1 MPKNL
6 GNTFFIFGMWC
17 PGCAKNLEEHL
28 KAKIP
33 GFEFRINYTQSL
45 VSSNFSDFK
54 KLKNIVSGL
63 GFRASPLK
71 SLSQVKIWQTSELK
85 KLTIYLV
92 LACWS
97 FMWGLGVNYL
107 FNSELNNIKLYLNIS
122 IMAFI
127 AIPLMHSLKIGFL
140 SLWARRPGIDSFIA
154 LSFWSLVIHTFV
166 QIREKSSDFI
176 FDSFFMLFMLFTVI
190 RFLEFFFTRKKIRRE
205 SIEEKIENTTYTVK
219 KNNKMFEKSISALS
233 KGANIILKENQF
245 VPFDANV
252 IRGTGTF
259 IEESFS
265 GIMSLKNFKTKSFV
279 PAGSRLVTGFAEL
292 EIVNEKSFLS
302 LNQPNRAQYASKTD
316 ILFSYMK
323 DIFLFVIGFSLLVS
337 IFEFLRSGDINK
349 AMEYFA
355 ITLTLLNLCYVYLI
369 PIVRDKILNKRYNL
383 KLHSSDF
390 FQKLVEL
397 ENVIVDKSGTLIRE
411 QYQIALKENMTN
423 LLDSEIWSI
432 VYGLE
437 LSLSHPLAR
446 SFVSTCSL
454 NKIRPLK
461 LDEHYYDGS
470 VVSGISNDGVKW
482 ELGERDEKGLILL
495 KSARGICRFEVSSA
509 QERNLIYDL
518 IHQVRDKKVYLLTG
532 DPSRIDIDIPGN
544 SLVYKGLSPSD
555 KKDFIEKL
563 SGKSLYIGDGLND
576 ILAAEAA
583 DLFISFEDSFDSV
596 VFRADAFM
604 QRDTHLDKSIFKAAE
619 LFDQKLKVFFIILF
633 FVYITSIYTVINGV
647 FKPFYLL
654 IVPILI
660 LMVGNFVLNHKFIK

>member
-1 MPKNL
+1 
-6 GNTFFIFGMWC
+6 MWC

-28 KAKIP
+28 KANIP

-45 VSSNFSDFK
+45 VFSNFNDFK
-54 KLKNIVSGL
+54 KLKSIVSEL

-71 SLSQVKIWQTSELK
+71 SLSQIKIWQRQELK

-127 AIPLMHSLKIGFL
+127 AIPLLHSLKIGFL
-140 SLWARRPGIDSFIA
+140 SLWARRPGIDSFIF
-154 LSFWSLVIHTFV
+154 LSFCSLIIHTFV
-166 QIREKSSDFI
+166 QISEKSSDFI

-190 RFLEFFFTRKKIRRE
+190 RFLEFFFTRKKISSE

-219 KNNKMFEKSISALS
+219 KNNKMFEKTISALS
-233 KGANIILKENQF
+233 KGSNIILKENQF

-252 IRGTGTF
+252 IRGTGTI

-265 GIMSLKNFKTKSFV
+265 GIMSLKNFKTKSFM
-279 PAGSRLVTGFAEL
+279 PAGSRLVTGFVEL
-292 EIVNEKSFLS
+292 EIVNEKSFFS
-302 LNQPNRAQYASKTD
+302 LNQLNRAQYSSKTD

-323 DIFLFVIGFSLLVS
+323 NFFLFVIGFSLLIS
-337 IFEFLRSGDINK
+337 IFEFLRSGDTNR
-349 AMEYFA
+349 ALEYFA
-355 ITLTLLNLCYVYLI
+355 IILTLLNLCYLYLI
-369 PIVRDKILNKRYNL
+369 PIVRDKILNKKYNF
-383 KLHSSDF
+383 KLQSSDF
-390 FQKLVEL
+390 YQKLAEI

-411 QYQIALKENMTN
+411 EYVVTLKENMTN

-446 SFVSTCSL
+446 SFVSTCSST
-454 NKIRPLK
+454 KIQPVK

-470 VVSGISNDGVKW
+470 VVSGVSNEGIKW
-482 ELGERDEKGLILL
+482 EFGDRDEKGFILL
-495 KSARGICRFEVSSA
+495 KSSKGVCRFEVRSI

-518 IHQVRDKKVYLLTG
+518 IHQVSDKKVYLLTG
-532 DPSRIDIDIPGN
+532 DPSLIDIEIPE
-544 SLVYKGLSPSD
+544 STYVYKGLSPSD

-583 DLFISFEDSFDSV
+583 NLFISFDDSFDSV
-596 VFRADAFM
+596 LFRADAFM
-604 QRDTHLDKSIFKAAE
+604 KRDTYLDKSIFKAAE
-619 LFDQKLKVFFIILF
+619 RFNQKLNLCFIVLF
-633 FVYITSIYTVINGV
+633 FVYISSIYAVINDV
-647 FKPFYLL
+647 FKPYFLL
-654 IVPILI
+654 IIPILI
-660 LMVGNFVLNHKFIK
+660 LMVGNLVLNNKFIK